1 MYRDVAVALGG
12 PSHFAVHWEPSQEV
26 PIIVHDLPFSGA
38 NAAKGYCHIAIRQH
52 LYFSFLMRP
61 SVEAVILP
69 PFCAARWR
77 KYATK

>member
-38 NAAKGYCHIAIRQH
+38 NAA
-52 LYFSFLMRP
+52 
-61 SVEAVILP
+61 
-69 PFCAARWR
+69 
-77 KYATK
+77 